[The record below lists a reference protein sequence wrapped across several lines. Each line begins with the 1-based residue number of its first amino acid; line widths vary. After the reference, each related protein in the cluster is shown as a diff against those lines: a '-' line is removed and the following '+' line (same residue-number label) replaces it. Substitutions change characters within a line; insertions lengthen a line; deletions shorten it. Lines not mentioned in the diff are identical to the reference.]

1 MITREQAEKYY
12 PRSRLPALQQSPAEG
27 GHLIGRDPRRMSIAE
42 LTALGHQTRPLLA
55 VIRAKCLDCVGYE
68 PSEVRKCT
76 AIDCALWP
84 YRMLRNPFRTV
95 SQAQREQGR
104 RLAAARDAGI
114 SPSECPANSETPE
127 TGEEKMA
134 YAHAHDV
141 VATSPTSEQKTH
153 APSDAIA
160 ARRCESCDAEFPP
173 TRPWSRF
180 CSAACE
186 QRARRARRRKAQNE
200 PQFPSG
206 PP

>member
-1 MITREQAEKYY
+1 MISREQAEKYY
-12 PRSRLPALQQSPAEG
+12 PAQRLPALEQSPADD
-27 GHLIGRDPRRMSIAE
+27 GHLIGRDPRRMSISE
-42 LTALGHQTRPLLA
+42 LTALGHQARPLLA

-76 AIDCALWP
+76 AVDCALWP
-84 YRMLRNPFRTV
+84 FRMAHNPFREI

-104 RLAAARDAGI
+104 RLAARRSAGG
-114 SPSECPANSETPE
+114 SPSECRANPETPE
-127 TGEEKMA
+127 IAEEQMA
-134 YAHAHDV
+134 YAPAHDV
-141 VATSPTSEQKTH
+141 VATSPNSEQKTV
-153 APSDAIA
+153 

-180 CSAACE
+180 CSPACE

-206 PP
+206 VP

>member
-1 MITREQAEKYY
+1 MISRGQAEKYH
-12 PRSRLPALQQSPAEG
+12 PRARLPALEQSPADD

-42 LTALGHQTRPLLA
+42 LTGLGHQARPLLA

-68 PSEVRKCT
+68 PSEVRKCV
-76 AIDCALWP
+76 AVDCALWP
-84 YRMLRNPFRTV
+84 YRMAHNPFREI

-104 RLAAARDAGI
+104 RLAARRSARE
-114 SPSECPANSETPE
+114 SPSECPANPETPE
-127 TGEEKMA
+127 TGEGKMA
-134 YAHAHDV
+134 YAHAYDV
-141 VATSPTSEQKTH
+141 VAISPTGEQKTH
-153 APSDAIA
+153 APSGATA
-160 ARRCESCDAEFPP
+160 ARRCGSCDAEFPP

-206 PP
+206 AP